1 MSTFTQ
7 TGPFKVTSPLGGD
20 TLLFS
25 GMSGEEAVST
35 PFVFTVDLLS
45 EKETILASQ
54 ILRKP
59 LVVELDIGDGSTR
72 YIHGLVRRFI
82 QQDSA
87 FSSLYSYRAEIVPWL
102 WFLSLAADCRV
113 YEGKSVLD
121 IVEDVFKRNH
131 WTDFE
136 VKTTGSYLP
145 REYCVQYRETDLAF
159 VSRLLEEEGI
169 FYFFKHTEAK
179 HTLVLADGNSSFPPI
194 PGTST
199 VSATERVVSSTQHQQ
214 SVGSIQWDQNVPP
227 GTVTLFDYN
236 YLDGQKA
243 LTATVSGNGPD
254 EIYDYPGGF
263 TDTSTGDR
271 YARAQLDAAEA
282 FMQSLSGVSSC
293 MGFTAGCQFTLSD
306 YFRTDVNGGFILM
319 KVRHTAQLLGYYG
332 AAAANEQTATYQNDF
347 RAIAKETVFRPQL
360 RTPRPIVAGTQTAL
374 VVGPSG
380 SEINVDKYGR
390 VQVQFFW
397 ERTDKG
403 DPGSSCYVRVS
414 TSWAGKNWGVI
425 HIPRIGQ
432 EVVVA
437 FEEGN
442 PDRPIIVGSVYNPD
456 MMPPWTLPDNKTQS
470 GILTRSSEQ
479 GGTDDF
485 NALRFEDKKGSEE
498 IWLHAQKN
506 YTIEVENDKTQYIG
520 DAETKTIDKGDYTE
534 TLKQGNYALDIKQ
547 GNQTVTLDQ
556 GNQSTT
562 LKVGDCNLKVSTGAY
577 NVSVNGNHEVKIA
590 QGNVDTELDMGNMST
605 KLSMGNYDL
614 EASLGNVSI
623 KCDLGQVSIEAMQG
637 IELKVGSNSIK
648 IDMMGVTIDAMMVK
662 VNGQIQTQV
671 AGLMTQ
677 LSGSAM
683 TQISGGITMI
693 G

>member
-1 MSTFTQ
+1 M
-7 TGPFKVTSPLGGD
+7 
-20 TLLFS
+20 
-25 GMSGEEAVST
+25 
-35 PFVFTVDLLS
+35 
-45 EKETILASQ
+45 
-54 ILRKP
+54 
-59 LVVELDIGDGSTR
+59 
-72 YIHGLVRRFI
+72 
-82 QQDSA
+82 DSA
-87 FSSLYSYRAEIVPWL
+87 FSSLYAYRAEIVPWL

-113 YEGKSVLD
+113 YENKSVLD
-121 IVEDVFKRNH
+121 IVEDVFRRNN
-131 WTDFE
+131 WTDFS
-136 VKTTGSYLP
+136 VKTTGSYTP

-169 FYFFKHTEAK
+169 FYFFEHTDSK
-179 HTLVLADGNSSFPPI
+179 HTLVLADGNSAFQPI

-214 SVGSIQWDQNVPP
+214 SVGSISHDTQVPP
-227 GTVTLFDYN
+227 GTVTLYDYN

-243 LTATVSGNGPD
+243 LTATVSSYSPE

-263 TDTSTGDR
+263 TDSGTGDR
-271 YARAQLDAAEA
+271 YARNQLDAAEV
-282 FMQSLSGVSSC
+282 FMQQITGVSSC
-293 MGFTAGCQFTLSD
+293 MGFTAGYQFTLSE
-306 YFRTDVNGGFILM
+306 YFRNDINGGFNLV
-319 KVRHTAQLLGYYG
+319 KVRHTAQLIGYYG
-332 AAAANEQTATYQNDF
+332 AAAVGDQTATYQNDF
-347 RAIAKETVFRPQL
+347 RALAKETVFRPQL

-403 DPGSSCYVRVS
+403 DPGSSCWVRVS
-414 TSWAGKNWGVI
+414 TAWAGKQWGII
-425 HIPRIGQ
+425 HIPRIGH

-456 MMPPWTLPDNKTQS
+456 MMPPWTLPANKTQS
-470 GILTRSSEQ
+470 GILTRSSEG

-498 IWLHAQKN
+498 IWLHAQKDYN
-506 YTIEVENDKTQYIG
+506 IEVENDKTQYIG
-520 DAETKTIDKGDYTE
+520 DAEKKTIDKGDYTE
-534 TLKQGNYALDIKQ
+534 ELKQGKYTLDIKQ
-547 GNQTVTLDQ
+547 GDQTITLDQ
-556 GNQSTT
+556 GTQSTRIKT
-562 LKVGDCNLKVSTGAY
+562 GDCNLKIDSGNSTIGL
-577 NVSVNGNHEVKIA
+577 G
-590 QGNVDTELDMGNMST
+590 QGNITTKLDMGNMST
-605 KLSMGNYDL
+605 KLSMGNYEL
-614 EASLGNVSI
+614 AASMGNVSI

-648 IDMMGVTIDAMMVK
+648 IDMMGVTIDGMMVK
-662 VNGQIQTQV
+662 VNGQVQTQV
-671 AGLMTQ
+671 SGLMAQ